1 MTERGVG
8 FSGGALS
15 EPAATAAPED
25 FEIGLGRSPWQLA
38 WRRFR
43 KNRLAI
49 VGGVILGVFYVVAL
63 FAPFCS
69 PYDYAEFHTKLRYA
83 PPQTVHIIDQD
94 GKLSWP
100 FVYETKMQLDLNTME
115 ISYREINQEKS
126 YSVRLLVPG
135 TPYRLLGIIPARV
148 RLFGVEEGGYLF
160 LLGTDELGRDMLSRI
175 IGGSQVSLSVP
186 LVGTLISIVLG
197 SILGIASGY
206 FGRMVDH
213 ALQRFIEVLVSFP
226 RIPLWIA
233 LAAAI
238 PAKWP
243 PQYVYL
249 GVIVILS
256 LLGWGSL
263 ARVVRG
269 KVLAYRGSEYVLAA
283 QAVGA
288 GPWRI
293 ITRHLLPGSLSHIIV
308 VATLSIP
315 GLILGESAL
324 SFLGIGVVPPM
335 VSWGVLLQDAQRVQV
350 LVNHVWLAT
359 PALLIILV
367 VLCFNFLGDG
377 IRDAF
382 DPFST

>member
-1 MTERGVG
+1 M
-8 FSGGALS
+8 
-15 EPAATAAPED
+15 
-25 FEIGLGRSPWQLA
+25 
-38 WRRFR
+38 
-43 KNRLAI
+43 
-49 VGGVILGVFYVVAL
+49 
-63 FAPFCS
+63 
-69 PYDYAEFHTKLRYA
+69 
-83 PPQTVHIIDQD
+83 
-94 GKLSWP
+94 
-100 FVYETKMQLDLNTME
+100 
-115 ISYREINQEKS
+115 
-126 YSVRLLVPG
+126 
-135 TPYRLLGIIPARV
+135 
-148 RLFGVEEGGYLF
+148 
-160 LLGTDELGRDMLSRI
+160 
-175 IGGSQVSLSVP
+175 
-186 LVGTLISIVLG
+186 VGTLISIVLG

-269 KVLAYRGSEYVLAA
+269 KVPAYRGSEYVLAA

-293 ITRHLLPGSLSHIIV
+293 ITRHLLP
-308 VATLSIP
+308 VAP
-315 GLILGESAL
+315 SATSSSSPPSPYPVSFLARAPCARTL

-350 LVNHVWLAT
+350 
-359 PALLIILV
+359 V

>member
-1 MTERGVG
+1 MLCRSLQPARLPRISKPASAAARG
-8 FSGGALS
+8 SSPGADSARIAWRL
-15 EPAATAAPED
+15 PAASSSAC
-25 FEIGLGRSPWQLA
+25 S
-38 WRRFR
+38 
-43 KNRLAI
+43 
-49 VGGVILGVFYVVAL
+49 YVVAL

-69 PYDYAEFHTKLRYA
+69 HYDYDEFHTKLRYA

-115 ISYREINQEKS
+115 ISYREINQEKR
-126 YSVRLLVPG
+126 YRVRLLVPG
-135 TPYRLLGIIPARV
+135 TRYRLLGIVPARI

-186 LVGTLISIVLG
+186 VVGTLISIVLG

-269 KVLAYRGSEYVLAA
+269 KVPAYRGSESVLAA

-293 ITRHLLPGSLSHIIV
+293 ITRHLLP
-308 VATLSIP
+308 VAP
-315 GLILGESAL
+315 SATSSSSPPSAYPV
-324 SFLGIGVVPPM
+324 SFLARAP
-335 VSWGVLLQDAQRVQV
+335 
-350 LVNHVWLAT
+350 
-359 PALLIILV
+359 
-367 VLCFNFLGDG
+367 
-377 IRDAF
+377 
-382 DPFST
+382 

>member
-1 MTERGVG
+1 M
-8 FSGGALS
+8 
-15 EPAATAAPED
+15 
-25 FEIGLGRSPWQLA
+25 
-38 WRRFR
+38 
-43 KNRLAI
+43 
-49 VGGVILGVFYVVAL
+49 
-63 FAPFCS
+63 
-69 PYDYAEFHTKLRYA
+69 
-83 PPQTVHIIDQD
+83 HIIDQD

-115 ISYREINQEKS
+115 ISYREINQEKR
-126 YSVRLLVPG
+126 YRVRLLVPG
-135 TPYRLLGIIPARV
+135 TRYRLLGIVPARI

-186 LVGTLISIVLG
+186 VVGTLISIVLG

-206 FGRMVDH
+206 FGRMVDD

-269 KVLAYRGSEYVLAA
+269 KVPAYRGSEYVLAA

-308 VATLSIP
+308 VATLSVP

-350 LVNHVWLAT
+350 
-359 PALLIILV
+359 V

>member
-1 MTERGVG
+1 M
-8 FSGGALS
+8 
-15 EPAATAAPED
+15 
-25 FEIGLGRSPWQLA
+25 
-38 WRRFR
+38 
-43 KNRLAI
+43 
-49 VGGVILGVFYVVAL
+49 
-63 FAPFCS
+63 
-69 PYDYAEFHTKLRYA
+69 
-83 PPQTVHIIDQD
+83 HIIDQD

-115 ISYREINQEKS
+115 ISYREINQEKR
-126 YSVRLLVPG
+126 YRVRLLVPG
-135 TPYRLLGIIPARV
+135 TRYRLLGIVPARI

-186 LVGTLISIVLG
+186 VVGTLISIVLG

-269 KVLAYRGSEYVLAA
+269 KVPAYRGLEYVLAA

-308 VATLSIP
+308 VATLSVP

-350 LVNHVWLAT
+350 
-359 PALLIILV
+359 V